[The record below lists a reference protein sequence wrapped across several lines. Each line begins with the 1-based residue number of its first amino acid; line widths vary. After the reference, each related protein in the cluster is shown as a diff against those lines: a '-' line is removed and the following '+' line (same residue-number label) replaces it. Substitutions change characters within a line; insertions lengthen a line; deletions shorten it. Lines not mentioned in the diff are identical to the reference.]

1 MEMIEDDSDLSI
13 YDFNSIIDYIKNNI
27 IQILLLILV
36 FFIIYT
42 VDYISNINTILM
54 TTTSM
59 IPSMPQVQI
68 QPNMIKM
75 PKGGK
80 KSKK

>member
-1 MEMIEDDSDLSI
+1 MERFDDDSDLSI
-13 YDFNSIIDYIKNNI
+13 YDFNSIINYIKNNI

-36 FFIIYT
+36 FFIIYV
-42 VDYISNINTILM
+42 VDYICNINTMLM
-54 TTTSM
+54 TTSTM
-59 IPSMPQVQI
+59 IPSIPQVQI
-68 QPNMIKM
+68 KPNIIKM

>member
-1 MEMIEDDSDLSI
+1 MFDDESDLSI
-13 YDFNSIIDYIKNNI
+13 YDFNSIINYIKNNI

-36 FFIIYT
+36 FFIIYA

-54 TTTSM
+54 TTNSM
-59 IPSMPQVQI
+59 IPSIPQI
-68 QPNMIKM
+68 QTPILKI